1 MLTSGSKRCTTCEYG
16 PARLP
21 AVVEEVHEEGEVLE
35 EELALRLHQ
44 VTTVRLLRLQRQA
57 LSK

>member
-1 MLTSGSKRCTTCEYG
+1 LYSTCEYG

-35 EELALRLHQ
+35 KELALRLHQ
-44 VTTVRLLRLQRQA
+44 ITTVRLLGLQRQA